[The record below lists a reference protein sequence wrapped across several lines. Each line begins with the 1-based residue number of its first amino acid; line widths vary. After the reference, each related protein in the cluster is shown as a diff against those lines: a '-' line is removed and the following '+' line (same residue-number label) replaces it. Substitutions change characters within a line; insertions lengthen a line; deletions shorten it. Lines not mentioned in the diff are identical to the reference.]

1 MPFAPFIL
9 SAFLSTALSVVAWAV
24 VIWTVFWIYVW
35 VRYFPIVYRLI
46 GQTPILAAEP
56 TQKIDGGE
64 ECSFRTADGL
74 TLRGT
79 YLKSSLAERRG
90 VIVFCHELNGD
101 RWNATPY
108 VVDLIAQGYDIFT
121 FDFRN
126 HGASDAVPGLALR
139 PWLSPPD
146 VIDLQGA
153 VDYVAARADADPPDS
168 NGQRLGLFG
177 ISRGAGAAVCVAAAD
192 RRVRCVFTDGVY
204 SAQSTHLH
212 YFIRYI
218 GIYIPYPWITDHV
231 PHWVYLGFLWVGR
244 KSWGLMNGFRFVNVD
259 SHARRLSVPTM
270 MVHGERDSMIPVGAA
285 QALRK
290 CIRAPA
296 KLWIV
301 PKAKHNGA
309 IFTVPEEY
317 RRRVARFFRLHLARR
332 PNSAK

>member
-1 MPFAPFIL
+1 MPFVELIL
-9 SAFLSTALSVVAWAV
+9 ATFWSTTLTVVAWAA
-24 VIWTVFWIYVW
+24 VIWTGFWIYVW
-35 VRYFPIVYRLI
+35 IRYFPIVYRLI
-46 GQTPILAAEP
+46 GETPILAAEP
-56 TQKIDGGE
+56 TQKLDGGE
-64 ECSFRTADGL
+64 PCEFRTADGL

-79 YLKSSLAERRG
+79 YLKTALAERRG
-90 VIVFCHELNGD
+90 AIVFCHELNGD

-108 VVDLIAQGYDIFT
+108 VADLRAQGYDVFT

-146 VIDLQGA
+146 VIDLQAA
-153 VDYVAARADADPPDS
+153 VDYVAARPDADS
-168 NGQRLGLFG
+168 RGLGLFG

-192 RRVRCVFTDGVY
+192 RRIRCVFTDGVY

-212 YFIRYI
+212 YFIRYV
-218 GIYIPYPWITDHV
+218 GIYIPYPWITDNL
-231 PHWVYLGFLWVGR
+231 PHWVYRGFLWAGR
-244 KSWGLMNGFRFVNVD
+244 KWWGLMNGFRFVNVD
-259 SHARRLSVPTM
+259 AHAGRLQVPTM

-285 QALRK
+285 QAFRR

-332 PNSAK
+332 NAKR

>member
-1 MPFAPFIL
+1 MPFAPLIFATL
-9 SAFLSTALSVVAWAV
+9 LSTALTIVAWAV
-24 VIWTVFWIYVW
+24 VIWSGFWIYVW
-35 VRYFPIVYRLI
+35 IRYFPIVYRLI
-46 GQTPILAAEP
+46 GETPILAAEP
-56 TQKIDGGE
+56 TQRLDGGE
-64 ECSFRTADGL
+64 ECEIRTSDGL

-79 YLKSSLAERRG
+79 YLKTSLAERRG

-108 VVDLIAQGYDIFT
+108 VVDLLAQGYDVFT

-146 VIDLQGA
+146 VIDLQAA
-153 VDYVAARADADPPDS
+153 VDYTAARKDADPS
-168 NGQRLGLFG
+168 GLGLFG
-177 ISRGAGAAVCVAAAD
+177 ISRGAGAAVCVAAD
-192 RRVRCVFTDGVY
+192 DDRVRCVFTDGVY

-218 GIYIPYPWITDHV
+218 GIYIPYPWITDNV
-231 PHWVYLGFLWVGR
+231 PHWIYRGFLWAGR
-244 KSWGLMNGFRFVNVD
+244 KWWGLMNGFRFVNVD
-259 SHARRLSVPTM
+259 SHARRVRVPTM

-285 QALRK
+285 KAFRR
-290 CIRAPA
+290 CVRAPA

-332 PNSAK
+332 KSANR